1 MAFDLVI
8 RGGRVVDGSGMP
20 GFQADVA
27 IQDGRIARIG
37 RVTEAARRVI
47 EADGAVVTPGFI
59 DVHTHYDVQL
69 DWDPL
74 ASPSCFHGV
83 TTVLTGNC
91 GFTLA
96 PAKPAD
102 VPWLAAMLSRVEGM
116 SKEALA
122 AGFRFGGGSFADF
135 WKRHEGRL
143 GVNAGGYVGHCA
155 VRRFVMGDEASER
168 EATPEE
174 IAAMQALVRQA
185 MREGALG
192 FSTSQ
197 IDIHVG
203 DDGRE
208 VPSNLASPEE
218 VIALCSVL
226 AEFPHGAIEAIP
238 RSFAEGYD
246 AKDREL
252 LLAMYRVSGKPI
264 ELNILTPTPQHPM
277 GWQKALEFC
286 HEAFRQGVR
295 MHPQFTTNK
304 LELHLKLADT
314 FVFDEMPA
322 WREVLTTAEPE
333 RSRRLADP
341 ALRAKLQVEWDDD
354 AVRAVA
360 FDVGSLEV
368 EAVRDPA
375 HAGWVGR
382 TVAELAAERGTA
394 KLDTFLDLAL
404 AEGLQTSFRTRND
417 SEAARKFI
425 RHIVETG
432 VRDPI
437 VMAGSSDGGAH
448 LASFTGADYSTRLL
462 AEWVPAGVLSLE
474 QAVWRL
480 AGMPATVHGL
490 RDRGFLRAGAWADV
504 VVYDPATLAA
514 GEAYLARDFPADTER
529 YVVDATGYRN
539 VVVNGEVLLENGAH
553 TGALPGQV
561 LRGA

>member
-27 IQDGRIARIG
+27 LQGGRVARIG
-37 RVTEAARRVI
+37 RVTDGAKRVI
-47 EADGAVVTPGFI
+47 DAEGAVVTPGFI

-69 DWDPL
+69 DWDPI

-96 PAKPAD
+96 PSKPED

-116 SKEALA
+116 SKQALA
-122 AGFRFGGGSFADF
+122 EGFRFDGGSFADF
-135 WKRHEGRL
+135 WSRHEGRL

-155 VRRFVMGDEASER
+155 VRRFVMGDDASER
-168 EATPEE
+168 EATAEE
-174 IAAMQALVRQA
+174 ITAMQALVRQA

-208 VPSNLASPEE
+208 VPSNHASAEE

-226 AEFPHGAIEAIP
+226 AEFDHGAIEVIP
-238 RSFAEGYD
+238 RSFAQGYD
-246 AKDREL
+246 AKDRDL
-252 LLAMYRVSGKPI
+252 LHALYRVSGKPI
-264 ELNILTPTPQHPM
+264 ELNILTPTPQAPM
-277 GWQKALEFC
+277 GWKNALDFC
-286 HEAFRQGVR
+286 RESFQQGIR
-295 MHPQFTTNK
+295 LHPQFTTNK

-314 FVFDEMPA
+314 FVFDEMPV
-322 WREVLTTAEPE
+322 WREVLTTPEPE
-333 RSRRLADP
+333 RSKRLADP
-341 ALRAKLQVEWDDD
+341 AWRARLQAEWDDD
-354 AVRAVA
+354 AARAVA
-360 FDVGSLEV
+360 FDLGDLEI
-368 EAVRDPA
+368 EAVRDRA
-375 HAGWVGR
+375 NAGWVGR
-382 TVAELAAERGTA
+382 SMAEIGAERGTG

-404 AEGLQTSFRTRND
+404 AEDLQTSFRTRMSD
-417 SEAARKFI
+417 VAKQFI
-425 RHIVETG
+425 RHLVQAGLSE
-432 VRDPI
+432 PI

-462 AEWVPAGVLSLE
+462 AEWVPAGALSLE

-480 AGMPATVHGL
+480 SGMPATVHGL
-490 RDRGFLRAGAWADV
+490 RDRGFLRVGAWADV
-504 VVYDPATLAA
+504 VVYDPATLGA
-514 GEAYLARDFPADTER
+514 GEAHLARDFPADTER
-529 YVVDATGYRN
+529 YVVDASGYRA
-539 VVVNGEVLLENGAH
+539 VIVNGQVLVEDGAH
-553 TGALPGQV
+553 TGALPGHV
-561 LRGA
+561 LRSA

>member
-1 MAFDLVI
+1 VAFDLVI

-27 IQDGRIARIG
+27 VQDGRIARIG
-37 RVTEAARRVI
+37 RVTESAKCTI
-47 EADGAVVTPGFI
+47 DADGAVVTPGFI

-74 ASPSCFHGV
+74 ASPSCDHGV

-96 PAKPAD
+96 PAKPED

-116 SKEALA
+116 SKQALA
-122 AGFRFGGGSFADF
+122 AGFRFHGGSFADF
-135 WKRHEGRL
+135 WGRHQGRL

-155 VRRFVMGDEASER
+155 VRRFVMGDDASER
-168 EATPEE
+168 QATPDEVS
-174 IAAMQALVRQA
+174 AMQELVRQA

-197 IDIHVG
+197 VELHVG

-208 VPSNLASPEE
+208 VPCNHASAEE
-218 VIALCSVL
+218 IVALCSVL
-226 AEFPHGAIEAIP
+226 APFDHGAIEVIP
-238 RSFAEGYD
+238 RSFATGYD

-252 LLAMYRVSGKPI
+252 LHAMYRASGKPI

-277 GWQKALEFC
+277 GWQNALEFC
-286 HEAFRQGVR
+286 RDSFRQGVR
-295 MHPQFTTNK
+295 VHPQFTTNK

-314 FVFDEMPA
+314 FIFDEMPI
-322 WREVLTTAEPE
+322 WREVLTAPEPE

-341 ALRAKLQVEWDDD
+341 ACRAKLQAEWDDD
-354 AVRAVA
+354 GSRSIG
-360 FDVGSLEV
+360 FDLADLEV

-375 HAGWVGR
+375 NAAWVGR
-382 TVAELAAERGTA
+382 SIAEIGEERAAG

-404 AEGLQTSFRTRND
+404 AEGLQISFRTRMSD
-417 SEAARKFI
+417 VAAQFI
-425 RHIVETG
+425 RHIVEAG
-432 VRDPI
+432 LGDPL

-462 AEWVPAGVLSLE
+462 AEWVPAGAISLE
-474 QAVWRL
+474 LAVWGR
-480 AGMPATVHGL
+480 AASPAPGPGL

-529 YVVDATGYRN
+529 YVVDATGYRA
-539 VVVNGEVLLENGAH
+539 VVVNGQVLLEDGVH
-553 TGALPGQV
+553 TGALPGHV
-561 LRGA
+561 LHGA

>member
-8 RGGRVVDGSGMP
+8 RGGRVVDGTGMP
-20 GFQADVA
+20 GFRADVA

-37 RVTEAARRVI
+37 RVTEPAKRVI
-47 EADGAVVTPGFI
+47 DADGALVTPGFI

-69 DWDPL
+69 DWDPI
-74 ASPSCFHGV
+74 ASPSCYHGV

-96 PAKPAD
+96 PAKPED

-122 AGFRFGGGSFADF
+122 AGFRFSGGSFADF
-135 WKRHEGRL
+135 WKRHVGRL
-143 GVNAGGYVGHCA
+143 GVNAGGYVGHSA
-155 VRRFVMGDEASER
+155 VRRFVMGDDASER
-168 EATPEE
+168 RATPDE
-174 IAAMQALVRQA
+174 IAAMQELVRQA

-208 VPSNLASPEE
+208 VPSNHASAEE
-218 VIALCSVL
+218 VIALCAVL
-226 AEFPHGAIEAIP
+226 AEFDHGAIEAIP

-246 AKDREL
+246 AKDRAL
-252 LLAMYRVSGKPI
+252 LHAMYHVSGKPI
-264 ELNILTPTPQHPM
+264 ELNILTPTPQSPM
-277 GWQKALEFC
+277 GWQNALEFC
-286 HEAFRQGVR
+286 RESFRQGVR

-314 FVFDEMPA
+314 FVFDEMPV
-322 WREVLTTAEPE
+322 WRAVLTTAEPE

-341 ALRAKLQVEWDDD
+341 AWRAKLQAEWDGDK
-354 AVRAVA
+354 ARAVA
-360 FDVGSLEV
+360 FDLGDLEV
-368 EAVRDPA
+368 EAVRDA
-375 HAGWVGR
+375 ANASWVGR
-382 TVAELAAERGTA
+382 TIAELGAERGRG

-404 AEGLQTSFRTRND
+404 AEDLQTSFRSRMSD
-417 SEAARKFI
+417 VAKQFI
-425 RHIVETG
+425 RHIVEAG
-432 VRDPI
+432 IQDPI

-462 AEWVPAGVLSLE
+462 AEWVPAGALSLE

-480 AGMPATVHGL
+480 TGMPATVHGL
-490 RDRGFLRAGAWADV
+490 RDRGFLRVGAWADV
-504 VVYDPATLAA
+504 VVADPAKLAA
-514 GEAYLARDFPADTER
+514 SEARLARDFPADTER
-529 YVVDATGYRN
+529 YVVDASGYRA
-539 VVVNGEVLLENGAH
+539 VIVNGEVLLEDGVH
-553 TGALPGQV
+553 TGALPGHV
-561 LRGA
+561 IHGA